1 MRERTAQ
8 WGRDGEDLSADALT
22 AMLLD
27 FDDVDGNLHGHC
39 NVAKVCVCVCVC
51 MCVFVERWRSCSHD
65 KYIHVQNECMAD
77 ANSETTDPHHANTLF
92 PRMPTRN
99 FTASHFFIKKNN
111 PSQIIGVVS
120 DEKPDQVLLQ
130 VAEGGEL
137 KKFLMMHDPISSY
150 VDIQVFLAFETAILF
165 YSFRFSRICTESEL
179 ELRQLFLLR
188 THKLLFSP
196 HEQV

>member
-1 MRERTAQ
+1 
-8 WGRDGEDLSADALT
+8 
-22 AMLLD
+22 
-27 FDDVDGNLHGHC
+27 
-39 NVAKVCVCVCVC
+39 
-51 MCVFVERWRSCSHD
+51 
-65 KYIHVQNECMAD
+65 MAD
-77 ANSETTDPHHANTLF
+77 ANSETTNSHHANILF

-99 FTASHFFIKKNN
+99 FTASHFFLYKKKNN

-150 VDIQVFLAFETAILF
+150 VDIQVFLCCFIPFVFLVF
-165 YSFRFSRICTESEL
+165 VLNLSSSSVSF
-179 ELRQLFLLR
+179 FLLR
-188 THKLLFSP
+188 SHKLLFSP